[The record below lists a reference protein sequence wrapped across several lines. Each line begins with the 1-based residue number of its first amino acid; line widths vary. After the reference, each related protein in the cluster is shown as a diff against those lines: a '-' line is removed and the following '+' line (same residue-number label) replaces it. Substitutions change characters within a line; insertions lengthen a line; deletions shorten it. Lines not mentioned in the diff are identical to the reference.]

1 MKNDLNLTDILID
14 LFSSFDKKVENS
26 GLVSICVE
34 IPCIDLFQI
43 YELLIN
49 QYPFSSFWEE
59 SDGISYIAFEKCKYV
74 TLDGP
79 KRFEVAKEFNSENFK
94 NLINLT
100 NESHNSALSKIIYLF
115 SFSENLNNKTL
126 SSDIPSLEAI
136 LPKILIISHPTWG
149 IDAGAEHSIR
159 ESLIELS
166 QNGTSII
173 VISQDLDELI
183 EITHKISVIYDG
195 NLSKP
200 FKTSEVGIEKLG
212 LLMGGKNE

>member
-1 MKNDLNLTDILID
+1 MKNDLNLTDFLKD
-14 LFSSFDKKVENS
+14 VFSSFDKKVENS

-34 IPCIDLFQI
+34 IPCIDLFQV

-115 SFSENLNNKTL
+115 SFSENLNNKNL
-126 SSDIPSLEAI
+126 SSDVPSLEAI
-136 LPKILIISHPTWG
+136 LPKILIIKSDKNCWLRINGHVEG
-149 IDAGAEHSIR
+149 KS
-159 ESLIELS
+159 SLKMLRA
-166 QNGTSII
+166 QPRKRRPLWLFPQT
-173 VISQDLDELI
+173 
-183 EITHKISVIYDG
+183 
-195 NLSKP
+195 
-200 FKTSEVGIEKLG
+200 KTSAP
-212 LLMGGKNE
+212 